1 MTVNQISIFLEN
13 KYGKLSEI
21 LALLAEEKIRII
33 AATVADT
40 SEYGILRIIV
50 SDPQKAYKILKGN
63 NVSANLT
70 DVLAIVTNSCAG
82 SFAQTL
88 SCFTKAGVSIE
99 YMYCF
104 SANEKSILILRTNNR
119 EAAREVIRRHKT
131 YDQLR
136 LGETADTDSQNKRG
150 YEGIPLWRTGH
161 RHGRPSLVSY
171 LLKTFRDKRGDFRQ
185 LPVGFDKAHIHHP
198 IEPK

>member
-21 LALLAEEKIRII
+21 LALLAEERI

-50 SDPQKAYKILKGN
+50 SDPQKAYKILKEN

-70 DVLAIVTNSCAG
+70 DVLAIVTSSCAG
-82 SFAQTL
+82 SFANTL
-88 SCFTKAGVSIE
+88 SYFTKAGISIE

-104 SANEKSILILRTNNR
+104 SIREKAILILRTNNR
-119 EAAREVIRRHKT
+119 ESAREVIRR
-131 YDQLR
+131 
-136 LGETADTDSQNKRG
+136 QNLEYICESDLIK
-150 YEGIPLWRTGH
+150 L
-161 RHGRPSLVSY
+161 
-171 LLKTFRDKRGDFRQ
+171 
-185 LPVGFDKAHIHHP
+185 
-198 IEPK
+198 